1 MEQAPL
7 SFTWQFGLPTL
18 RGERVTLRE
27 LRASDAHSLLAMLTT
42 DEVAE
47 FVSPLPRTVEGF
59 AAFIEEAHHD
69 LLLGIRLCFGI
80 VPDGYD
86 DAMGVFQ
93 IRQLEPGFSS
103 AEWGFAIGSP
113 FWGSGL
119 FLEGA
124 RTVINFAFGVVG
136 VHRLEARSIAS
147 NGRGNAALRK
157 IGALQEG
164 VLRRSFQRNGRF
176 FDQILWSILKEDWS
190 QPRPATFSRFH

>member
-1 MEQAPL
+1 
-7 SFTWQFGLPTL
+7 
-18 RGERVTLRE
+18 
-27 LRASDAHSLLAMLTT
+27 
-42 DEVAE
+42 
-47 FVSPLPRTVEGF
+47 
-59 AAFIEEAHHD
+59 
-69 LLLGIRLCFGI
+69 
-80 VPDGYD
+80 
-86 DAMGVFQ
+86 VFQ